1 MNSEKPPNQSS
12 DFPGS
17 FDHEEINVTYEEIT
31 PENDLS
37 GKDQAVNKNQVKEQS
52 TQNKSVESDDDIW
65 QQQGSSEE
73 IPQNNSPSL
82 DNSYSTEAIEQD
94 SAKVPVQKEI
104 NTTPQSL
111 TVEPLPTD
119 TIQSEPLESESLKSQ
134 QKELDSEKPE
144 TENREVSKTKA
155 KSADYS
161 DSLNLDLPTN
171 AQMPQTLKD
180 KNLPT
185 DKIEASDSQKNP
197 SQVSNPEPQIE
208 ASRKQPELIADSWL
222 NDVEINNTKTKTEK
236 EELTPETNSNFG
248 GANLDWERQK
258 AAFIEEI
265 KQLKIEKETLVTQQ
279 NQAIPESLGVMI
291 EEGTRELRE
300 QKKYLMQDIE
310 KLERRRERIR
320 MEMRANFAGAS
331 QDLAMRVQ
339 GFKEYLVGSLQDLAT
354 AAEKLELAKPE
365 EKRRPRPEDNQ
376 DPRGG
381 RRPREGSLAREA
393 REARE
398 GQESRRGRTSRDGR
412 GSGEGRRSRNSSA
425 EMSSNSPQ
433 FNERSFSQQTGRIR
447 QLLDRYRTQPDYY
460 GSPWQL
466 RRTFESIHSDR
477 AQQWFF
483 EQGGRGSIK
492 GMGSRLQNILVASAI
507 TSVLYQLYRDRCRV
521 LVLVDSP
528 EQLGEWRRGLQD
540 CLGITRND
548 FGANRGVVLFESPE
562 ALIQRA
568 ERLLDD
574 KLLPL
579 IIIDESEGA
588 VNMGLLK
595 FPLWLAFAEKLQPSR
610 SSGYLY

>member
-1 MNSEKPPNQSS
+1 MNSEKPTNQSS

-17 FDHEEINVTYEEIT
+17 FDHEETEINVTYEEIT
-31 PENDLS
+31 SENELS
-37 GKDQAVNKNQVKEQS
+37 GKDQAVKKNQVREQS

-65 QQQGSSEE
+65 QQQGSVEKSS
-73 IPQNNSPSL
+73 QNDHPDL
-82 DNSYSTEAIEQD
+82 DNSYSTEAREQEPT
-94 SAKVPVQKEI
+94 KIPVQKEI
-104 NTTPQSL
+104 NTAPQSV
-111 TVEPLPTD
+111 TVKRAIVDPK
-119 TIQSEPLESESLKSQ
+119 QSEPLKSETPQPHKV
-134 QKELDSEKPE
+134 ELDSAKPK
-144 TENREVSKTKA
+144 TENLEAGKTEA

-161 DSLNLDLPTN
+161 DDPNLDLPINSQTH
-171 AQMPQTLKD
+171 QTLENKD
-180 KNLPT
+180 LQKE
-185 DKIEASDSQKNP
+185 KIEASNSQESFSQTSDS
-197 SQVSNPEPQIE
+197 EPKVE
-208 ASRKQPELIADSWL
+208 VSRKQPELIADSWL
-222 NDVEINNTKTKTEK
+222 NDIEIKGTKTKEK
-236 EELTPETNSNFG
+236 EQSTPETSP
-248 GANLDWERQK
+248 NLDWERQK
-258 AAFIEEI
+258 AAFLEEI
-265 KQLKIEKETLVTQQ
+265 KLLKSEKENLVAQQ
-279 NQAIPESLGVMI
+279 NQAIAESFGVMI
-291 EEGTRELRE
+291 EEGTRELRA
-300 QKKYLMQDIE
+300 QKKYLLQDIE

-320 MEMRANFAGAS
+320 MEMQANFAGAS

-365 EKRRPRPEDNQ
+365 EKRRPRSEANR
-376 DPRGG
+376 DPREG
-381 RRPREGSLAREA
+381 RRPREGRLAREE

-398 GQESRRGRTSRDGR
+398 GREPRRDRPSRDGR
-412 GSGEGRRSRNSSA
+412 ESREGRRPRNNSA

-466 RRTFESIHSDR
+466 RRTFESIHVDR
-477 AQQWFF
+477 TQQWFF

-588 VNMGLLK
+588 VNMGLLR
-595 FPLWLAFAEKLQPSR
+595 FPLWLAFAEKPQPSR
-610 SSGYLY
+610 SSSYLY

>member
-17 FDHEEINVTYEEIT
+17 FDHEETEINVTYEEIT

-37 GKDQAVNKNQVKEQS
+37 DKGPAVNQSQVKEQS

-65 QQQGSSEE
+65 QQQGSVEKS
-73 IPQNNSPSL
+73 PQNDSSIP
-82 DNSYSTEAIEQD
+82 DNSYPTEAIEQE
-94 SAKVPVQKEI
+94 STKIPIQKEI
-104 NTTPQSL
+104 HTAPQSL
-111 TVEPLPTD
+111 TVETLPTD
-119 TIQSEPLESESLKSQ
+119 TIQPEPLKSENLKSQ
-134 QKELDSEKPE
+134 QTEPDSEKPE
-144 TENREVSKTKA
+144 TENLEVDTTNA
-155 KSADYS
+155 NSADYA
-161 DSLNLDLPTN
+161 DSPNLDSSTTSPTS
-171 AQMPQTLKD
+171 QTLEN
-180 KNLPT
+180 KNLST
-185 DKIEASDSQKNP
+185 ERIEVPDSQDNS
-197 SQVSNPEPQIE
+197 SQVPNSKPEV
-208 ASRKQPELIADSWL
+208 AVSRKQPELIADSWL
-222 NDVEINNTKTKTEK
+222 NDAEINNTKTKTEK
-236 EELTPETNSNFG
+236 EESTPQTSP
-248 GANLDWERQK
+248 NLDWEKQK
-258 AAFIEEI
+258 AAFIREI
-265 KQLKIEKETLVTQQ
+265 NQLKIEKETLANQQ
-279 NQAIPESLGVMI
+279 NQAIPESFGIMI

-300 QKKYLMQDIE
+300 QKKYLLQDIE
-310 KLERRRERIR
+310 KLERRRERLR

-339 GFKEYLVGSLQDLAT
+339 GFKEYLVGSLQDLTT
-354 AAEKLELAKPE
+354 AAERLELAKPE
-365 EKRRPRPEDNQ
+365 EKRRPRSEDNR
-376 DPRGG
+376 DHREGR
-381 RRPREGSLAREA
+381 RRPREGSLAREE

-398 GQESRRGRTSRDGR
+398 GRDPRRERQSRDSR
-412 GSGEGRRSRNSSA
+412 DSREGRRPRNSSA

-507 TSVLYQLYRDRCRV
+507 TSVLYQLYRDRCRI

-540 CLGITRND
+540 CLGISRND

-595 FPLWLAFAEKLQPSR
+595 FPLWLAFAEKPQASR